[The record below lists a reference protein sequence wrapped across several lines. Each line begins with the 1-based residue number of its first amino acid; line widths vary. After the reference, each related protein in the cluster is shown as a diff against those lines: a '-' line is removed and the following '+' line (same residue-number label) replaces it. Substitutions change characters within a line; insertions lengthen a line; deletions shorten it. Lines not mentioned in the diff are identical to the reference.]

1 MKRIHCKL
9 IAVVSVMVVTSI
21 LGILVFVCDCYERI
35 GIIVDILSTVI
46 LAGVPLYILYT
57 TNRDNRIK
65 EEYKYRE
72 DNLNRMRVIIDQNYS
87 LFDFESVSFA
97 AQIMKLDQTQA
108 INILYALLRQLEV
121 QGHRYDLNMPYN
133 EDENY
138 VKLYTQTFSKCLKE
152 YGHFI
157 NDLIL
162 VCYIQQMIDS
172 NMCNKAAMSENII
185 ALTKL
190 FDISPEASQVLFS
203 EHGLIGKLRD
213 IPDND
218 NYVES
223 VKIAIAE
230 RIEEISKLHIMKQ
243 DLSIAGMKLVSE
255 KESENSLYNGCEV
268 CSKEKARGSA
278 ERN

>member
-9 IAVVSVMVVTSI
+9 IAVVSVLVVTSI

-35 GIIVDILSTVI
+35 GIIVDILSTAI

-87 LFDFESVSFA
+87 MFDFESVSFA

-121 QGHRYDLNMPYN
+121 QGHRYDLNLPYSN
-133 EDENY
+133 DEDC
-138 VKLYTQTFSKCLKE
+138 VKRYTEAFTKGMKE
-152 YGHFI
+152 YGRYI

-162 VCYIQQMIDS
+162 ICYIQQMIGS
-172 NMCNKAAMSENII
+172 KNCNKATMNDCLI

-190 FDISPEASQVLFS
+190 FEMSPEASEIMFS
-203 EHGLIGKLRD
+203 EGGLIGKLRD
-213 IPDND
+213 IPDNE

-223 VKIAIAE
+223 VENALAE
-230 RIEEISKLHIMKQ
+230 RIIECRKLQIMKK
-243 DLSIAGMKLVSE
+243 KLAFEGGELIRVKKME
-255 KESENSLYNGCEV
+255 DGQCKGGNQ
-268 CSKEKARGSA
+268 ASA
-278 ERN
+278 ANDSGRHD